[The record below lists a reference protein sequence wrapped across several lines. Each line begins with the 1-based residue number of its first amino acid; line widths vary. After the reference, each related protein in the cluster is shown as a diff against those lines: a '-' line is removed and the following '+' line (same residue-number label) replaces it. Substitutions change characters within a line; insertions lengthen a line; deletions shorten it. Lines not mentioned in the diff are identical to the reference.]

1 MDPIQLIRKDHAT
14 VKALF
19 RRFEKADR
27 TSERQKLGQEI
38 IEELSVHAVIEEQL
52 IYPLLREREV
62 RLEDRVLNALEEHH
76 AVKLVLAEL
85 DTLNADHERFR
96 AKVHVVRESVEMHI
110 EEEEGKLLPRL
121 EAVLDADESKSL
133 AEAMMRM
140 KEIAPNYPH
149 PSAPDTPPGLSIAGL
164 IATLTDLGKDV
175 LREFTSP
182 DKAAGHRSVQRR
194 VSAATNKAR
203 RRPARTAA
211 RKGRK
216 KRSAT
221 TKARRRST
229 GAASRSG
236 KKRRRAS

>member
-85 DTLNADHERFR
+85 DTLDADHERYR

-110 EEEEGKLLPRL
+110 EGEEAKLLPRL
-121 EAVLDADESKSL
+121 EAALDADESKSL
-133 AEAMMRM
+133 AEAMLRL

-164 IATLTDLGKDV
+164 IAKLTDSGKDV
-175 LREFTSP
+175 LRQLTSP

-194 VSAATNKAR
+194 VSSATAKTR

-211 RKGRK
+211 RRGK

-236 KKRRRAS
+236 KKRRRAT

>member
-1 MDPIQLIRKDHAT
+1 
-14 VKALF
+14 
-19 RRFEKADR
+19 
-27 TSERQKLGQEI
+27 
-38 IEELSVHAVIEEQL
+38 
-52 IYPLLREREV
+52 
-62 RLEDRVLNALEEHH
+62 VLNALEEHH
-76 AVKLVLAEL
+76 AVKLVLAEVDAL
-85 DTLNADHERFR
+85 DADHERFR

-121 EAVLDADESKSL
+121 DAVLDADESKSL

-194 VSAATNKAR
+194 VSSATAKMR
-203 RRPARTAA
+203 RRPARTTA
-211 RKGRK
+211 RRGK

-236 KKRRRAS
+236 TKRRRAT